1 MSRRDQWQS
10 RKGISDWGLGQFW
23 VMRDGVAGEYG
34 IHNNEESAICRINYL
49 ASYVLNRKQ
58 KDFNI
63 QAASSSWMMLRMESS
78 AL

>member
-1 MSRRDQWQS
+1 LMYMEWR
-10 RKGISDWGLGQFW
+10 
-23 VMRDGVAGEYG
+23 
-34 IHNNEESAICRINYL
+34 L

>member
-1 MSRRDQWQS
+1 MHMALQGKRF
-10 RKGISDWGLGQFW
+10 G
-23 VMRDGVAGEYG
+23 VMFGAGAG
-34 IHNNEESAICRINYL
+34 KPL